1 MNEQDEVVLNHYGR
15 CVAVFIDMS
24 LICFIVGLL
33 AILLTGCGHTMFHK
47 VEGTGLYGRIPTPN
61 GGSLI
66 EVAIGDM
73 TITSG
78 ILRGGAVYEDNGS
91 KGGTFGSVSLGRRT
105 YMATAPSVNEGYI
118 VEILTSPDADP
129 VTKQKVAEYL
139 ITREQPTTPPSATS
153 SVNASTGTGDA
164 PPKVEPTR
172 TGVDHIT
179 STVGE
184 VVPKVAPVVADAT
197 VKSVDSVTDMVEGVA
212 DDVASVSNDWSNT
225 WDTTVIAFCIVA
237 VLLLLAIGVLI
248 WKIIAK
254 VVAKN
259 KEKESALVDKIEG
272 DVNDEFNRT
281 TEKMDSEIRGNS

>member
-1 MNEQDEVVLNHYGR
+1 MSEPDEIILRYHRR
-15 CVAVFIDMS
+15 CVTAFISMG
-24 LICFIVGLL
+24 LICFIAGLF
-33 AILLTGCGHTMFHK
+33 AILLSGCGHTMFHK

-61 GGSLI
+61 GGSLV

-118 VEILTSPDADP
+118 AEILASPDADP

-139 ITREQPTTPPSATS
+139 ITREQPTSPPSATS

-197 VKSVDSVTDMVEGVA
+197 TKSVDSVTNMVEGMA
-212 DDVASVSNDWSNT
+212 DDVASVYNDWSST
-225 WDTTVIAFCIVA
+225 WDTTVIAFCIIVA
-237 VLLLLAIGVLI
+237 LLSIALCVLI

-254 VVAKN
+254 IV
-259 KEKESALVDKIEG
+259 S
-272 DVNDEFNRT
+272 
-281 TEKMDSEIRGNS
+281 

>member
-1 MNEQDEVVLNHYGR
+1 MNELDGVILRHYRR
-15 CVAVFIDMS
+15 CVVAFIDMS
-24 LICFIVGLL
+24 LICFIVGLF

-47 VEGTGLYGRIPTPN
+47 VEGTGLYGRVPTPN
-61 GGSLI
+61 GGSLF

-118 VEILTSPDADP
+118 AEILTSPDADP

-197 VKSVDSVTDMVEGVA
+197 TKSVDSVTDMVSGVT
-212 DDVASVSNDWSNT
+212 DDVASVSNDWSST
-225 WDTTVIAFCIVA
+225 WDTTVIAFCV
-237 VLLLLAIGVLI
+237 VVVSLLIALCVLI

-254 VVAKN
+254 AVAKK
-259 KEKESALVDKIEG
+259 KEKASTLVDKIEVV
-272 DVNDEFNRT
+272 DDKFNRT

>member
-1 MNEQDEVVLNHYGR
+1 MNKQDEVVLNCYGR
-15 CVAVFIDMS
+15 YVATFINMS
-24 LICFIVGLL
+24 PICFIAGLL

-61 GGSLI
+61 GGALI

-118 VEILTSPDADP
+118 AEILTSPDADP

-139 ITREQPTTPPSATS
+139 ITREQPTTPSSSTS
-153 SVNASTGTGDA
+153 SVNASTGTGDN

-184 VVPKVAPVVADAT
+184 VVPEVTPVIADAT
-197 VKSVDSVTDMVEGVA
+197 VKSVDSVTDMVEDVA
-212 DDVASVSNDWSNT
+212 DDVASVSNDWSST
-225 WDTTVIAFCIVA
+225 WDTTVIVICIVV
-237 VLLLLAIGVLI
+237 VLLLIAIGILI
-248 WKIIAK
+248 WKVVAK
-254 VVAKN
+254 VVAKR
-259 KEKESALVDKIEG
+259 KEKELASVGKN
-272 DVNDEFNRT
+272 DVVVKDQINRV
-281 TEKMDSEIRGNS
+281 TEDTDSEIHGNS

>member
-1 MNEQDEVVLNHYGR
+1 MNKSDEVILRHYGR
-15 CVAVFIDMS
+15 CVVTFIDMS
-24 LICFIVGLL
+24 FICFIAGLF

-61 GGSLI
+61 GGSLV

-118 VEILTSPDADP
+118 AEILTSPNADSA
-129 VTKQKVAEYL
+129 TKQKIAEYL
-139 ITREQPTTPPSATS
+139 ITRERPVSPSSSTS
-153 SVNASTGTGDA
+153 AVNASTGTGDA
-164 PPKVEPTR
+164 PPVVEPTR
-172 TGVDHIT
+172 TGIDHIT

-197 VKSVDSVTDMVEGVA
+197 TKSVDSVTNMVEGVA
-212 DDVASVSNDWSNT
+212 DDIASVSNDWSST

-237 VLLLLAIGVLI
+237 VLLLFAIGVLI
-248 WKIIAK
+248 WKVIVK
-254 VVAKN
+254 VVAKK
-259 KEKESALVDKIEG
+259 KEKASTLVDKIEEVVDG
-272 DVNDEFNRT
+272 KFNIT
-281 TEKMDSEIRGNS
+281 AENVDSEIRGNS